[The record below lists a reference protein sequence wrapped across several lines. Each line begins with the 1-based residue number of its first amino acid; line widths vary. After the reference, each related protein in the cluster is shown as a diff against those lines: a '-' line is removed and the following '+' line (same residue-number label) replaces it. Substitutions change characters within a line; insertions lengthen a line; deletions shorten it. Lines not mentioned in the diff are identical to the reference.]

1 MQEYLHERVLAPDVV
16 GWQICSIDRAV
27 SERTLGPE
35 LVDYQALRFD
45 SRVKSQDHGARVAVQ
60 MHSWLAHLSN
70 LVLDDEKDALGA
82 MIGGI
87 LYGVL
92 EQDLIVWAVKP
103 TLLFVVKFWVWYFTI
118 SQIKPNRQGRRAH
131 HHPCP
136 AFLRIE
142 RRRN

>member
-1 MQEYLHERVLAPDVV
+1 M
-16 GWQICSIDRAV
+16 GWQICSSDGAV
-27 SERTLGPE
+27 SERTLDPV

-60 MHSWLAHLSN
+60 MHSWRAHLSD

-92 EQDLIVWAVKP
+92 EQDLTVWAVKP
-103 TLLFVVKFWVWYFTI
+103 TLWFVAKLWNLYLAI
-118 SQIKPNRQGRRAH
+118 SQIKPNRQGCRAH
-131 HHPCP
+131 HHLYL

-142 RRRN
+142 GTDD